1 MDLKIIQII
10 MQILI
15 YLKNIMTFET
25 QWLSET

>member
-15 YLKNIMTFET
+15 YLKNMTFET